1 MHGAEGQR
9 QPWKGEIRTGP
20 MQVPSG
26 IKASHRGSTA
36 GSARSQTP
44 ERHLENF
51 KKVTLKSVCVYACV
65 CVGGVWGEPSV
76 GVGPGQGPLYLGL
89 RKVLA

>member
-9 QPWKGEIRTGP
+9 QPWKGEIRTGS
-20 MQVPSG
+20 MRVPSG

-36 GSARSQTP
+36 GSAGSQTP

-51 KKVTLKSVCVYACV
+51 KKVTLKSVCV

-76 GVGPGQGPLYLGL
+76 GVGPGQGLLYLGL